1 MKRIWLKIYYS
12 IVIKLPIN
20 HSRLGK
26 LIHSQSIRYIV
37 CRKIFK
43 SIGRGVNIEK
53 GARFGNGFDVVIGD
67 NSGIGVACV
76 VPHNIII
83 GENVM
88 MGPGCHILLRNHDFS
103 RTDIPMISQGYS
115 EPKQTI
121 IEDDV
126 WIGRN
131 VTFTPGR
138 HVAKGSIVAA
148 CTVLCKDFPAYS
160 IIGGN
165 PSKLIKNRKD

>member
-1 MKRIWLKIYYS
+1 
-12 IVIKLPIN
+12 
-20 HSRLGK
+20 
-26 LIHSQSIRYIV
+26 
-37 CRKIFK
+37 
-43 SIGRGVNIEK
+43 
-53 GARFGNGFDVVIGD
+53 
-67 NSGIGVACV
+67 
-76 VPHNIII
+76 
-83 GENVM
+83 
-88 MGPGCHILLRNHDFS
+88 
-103 RTDIPMISQGYS
+103 MISQGYS

-131 VTFTPGR
+131 VTFTPRR